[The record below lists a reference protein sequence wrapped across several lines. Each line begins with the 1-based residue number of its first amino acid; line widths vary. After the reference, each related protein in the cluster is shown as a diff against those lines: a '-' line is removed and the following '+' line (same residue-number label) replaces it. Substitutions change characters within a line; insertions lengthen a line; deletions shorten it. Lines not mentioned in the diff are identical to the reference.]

1 MEAAKAEAAK
11 AEAAKAEAMRAEAE
25 AARAE
30 ALAEARAEAKAQAAA
45 EAAKAEALDEARV
58 EAKAQEATAAA
69 EAAAPEAAPI
79 EPARD
84 KDTEEASWGVSASE
98 KAKFD
103 AIFAQM
109 GPENGLVS
117 GAKVAPV
124 LKQSGLTNDS
134 LKAIWNLVDT
144 MKDGVLDADYFAVA
158 MHLTMRTKRGHPLPE
173 VLPPELVPPAHR

>member
-1 MEAAKAEAAK
+1 MQAAQE
-11 AEAAKAEAMRAEAE
+11 
-25 AARAE
+25 
-30 ALAEARAEAKAQAAA
+30 AQAAA

-79 EPARD
+79 EPARAE
-84 KDTEEASWGVSASE
+84 DTKEASWGVSASE

>member
-1 MEAAKAEAAK
+1 
-11 AEAAKAEAMRAEAE
+11 MR
-25 AARAE
+25 
-30 ALAEARAEAKAQAAA
+30 K
-45 EAAKAEALDEARV
+45 V
-58 EAKAQEATAAA
+58 
-69 EAAAPEAAPI
+69 APVC
-79 EPARD
+79 PARQSLCAPPRQLSRSGQR
-84 KDTEEASWGVSASE
+84 TGARPWGVSASE